1 MSKEKELTQLKKG
14 TATFNLVGKANI
26 SDFTFKIDVESSK
39 EDSDWIYNQMNLGI
53 NCGQYGTIYC
63 DLMGGY
69 GSSRDNVVY
78 VHGKKD
84 DGKDDFKSNFQIDW
98 EDRFDEEVLKSVG
111 DMCFINVGIE
121 KDENGK
127 TINKKFVHQYD
138 AIKYINDNLTN
149 DTIVNVKGNLEWS
162 IYKDEIQVKKTLTS
176 IYLSKA
182 EEKDFKATFTQTVLL
197 DSDSIGKLDK
207 ETNSVPITAYIIENI
222 RKNFNGVSL
231 IRNVNGKTI
240 TSMNLPLT
248 KTFDFLIGEDKE
260 KAKKMLKV
268 FKTKGKKITQLTI
281 DGYFTRGEI
290 NSVEVT
296 EDDIPDD
303 IKELIELGYVDK
315 DEILG
320 QIALKNGGK
329 KPEKMIIKS
338 PHIKYVGEDIKIPSV
353 DKVVDLYEEDDVN
366 LSLIL
371 ESIKSD
377 NDIENIIEDSEEES
391 TSEEDIEKALNNDVI
406 DDEDN
411 DWLKDL

>member
-1 MSKEKELTQLKKG
+1 MSKEKVLTQLKKG
-14 TATFNLVGKANI
+14 TSTFNLVGKANI

-39 EDSDWIYNQMNLGI
+39 ENSDWVYNQMNLGVD
-53 NCGQYGTIYC
+53 CGQYGTIYC

-84 DGKDDFKSNFQIDW
+84 DGKDDFKSNFKIDW
-98 EDRFDEEVLKSVG
+98 EDRFDEEVLNSVG

-127 TINKKFVHQYD
+127 TINKKFIHQYD
-138 AIKYINDNLTN
+138 AIKYLNDNLE
-149 DTIVNVKGNLEWS
+149 DGMIINVKGNLEWS
-162 IYKDEIQVKKTLTS
+162 IYKESVQVKKTVTS

-182 EEKDFKATFTQTVLL
+182 EEKDFKATFIQSVLL
-197 DSDSIGKLDK
+197 DGDSIGKFDK
-207 ETNSVPITAYIIENI
+207 ETNSIPITTYVVENI
-222 RKNFNGVSL
+222 RKNFNGKSL
-231 IRNVNGKTI
+231 IHKVDGKTI
-240 TSMNLPLT
+240 SSMNLPLV

-315 DEILG
+315 DEIIG

-338 PHIKYVGEDIKIPSV
+338 PHIKYTGEDIKIPSV
-353 DKVVDLYEEDDVN
+353 DKIVDIYEEDYVN
-366 LSLIL
+366 I
-371 ESIKSD
+371 
-377 NDIENIIEDSEEES
+377 NII
-391 TSEEDIEKALNNDVI
+391 L
-406 DDEDN
+406 
-411 DWLKDL
+411 